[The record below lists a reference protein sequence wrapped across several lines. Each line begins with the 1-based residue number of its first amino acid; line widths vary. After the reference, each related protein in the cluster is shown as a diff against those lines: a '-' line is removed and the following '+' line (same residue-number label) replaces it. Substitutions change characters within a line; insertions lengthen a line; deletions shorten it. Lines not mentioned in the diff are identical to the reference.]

1 MHKLAIDGLGACVLF
16 LIVRCSIILE
26 MRISYVTNT
35 QKRTTSG
42 QPPGPSASKAAAI
55 ETSEKLV
62 PTTEKLVPTTVDPGE
77 TIKASRDIVVAA
89 VAEEMVK
96 PVASTKM
103 TTTKPLRGM
112 DTMMK
117 NTEDFVALGQ
127 ANMEAFVKSGQI
139 WTSGIEALM
148 KQFAETAKVSFDESV
163 ATLKAITSAKSIT
176 EAMELQNKFA
186 TSAAK
191 RALAESNKLV
201 DASIKL
207 AEQTLAPI
215 TARVTSAAE
224 IFVKAA

>member
-1 MHKLAIDGLGACVLF
+1 VRRSIVLH
-16 LIVRCSIILE
+16 R
-26 MRISYVTNT
+26 RISYVTNT
-35 QKRTTSG
+35 QKRTTSV
-42 QPPGPSASKAAAI
+42 QTPGPSAGKAAPI
-55 ETSEKLV
+55 ET
-62 PTTEKLVPTTVDPGE
+62 TQQFVPTTVDPGE
-77 TIKASRDIVVAA
+77 TIKSSREIVAA
-89 VAEEMVK
+89 VSDEMAK
-96 PVASTKM
+96 PVTSTK
-103 TTTKPLRGM
+103 TPSTKPLGGM
-112 DTMMK
+112 DTMTK
-117 NTEDFVALGQ
+117 STQDFVALGQ

-148 KQFAETAKVSFDESV
+148 KQFAEMAKVSFDESV

-215 TARVTSAAE
+215 TARATSAAE
-224 IFVKAA
+224 TFFKAA

>member
-1 MHKLAIDGLGACVLF
+1 
-16 LIVRCSIILE
+16 
-26 MRISYVTNT
+26 VTNT
-35 QKRTTSG
+35 QKRTTSV
-42 QPPGPSASKAAAI
+42 QPPGPSASKGAPI
-55 ETSEKLV
+55 ET
-62 PTTEKLVPTTVDPGE
+62 TEELVPTTVDRGE
-77 TIKASRDIVVAA
+77 TIKASRDIVA
-89 VAEEMVK
+89 VAEEMAK

-103 TTTKPLRGM
+103 RTTKPLRGM
-112 DTMMK
+112 DAMMK

-148 KQFAETAKVSFDESV
+148 KQFAETAQASFDESV

-224 IFVKAA
+224 TFVKAA

>member
-1 MHKLAIDGLGACVLF
+1 MQHFPEK
-16 LIVRCSIILE
+16 
-26 MRISYVTNT
+26 RISYVTNT
-35 QKRTTSG
+35 QKRTTV
-42 QPPGPSASKAAAI
+42 QPPGPSASKAAPI
-55 ETSEKLV
+55 E
-62 PTTEKLVPTTVDPGE
+62 TTEKIVPTTVDPGE
-77 TIKASRDIVVAA
+77 TIKTSRDIVAA
-89 VAEEMVK
+89 VAEEMAK
-96 PVASTKM
+96 PVASTM

-224 IFVKAA
+224 TFVKAA

>member
-1 MHKLAIDGLGACVLF
+1 MQHFPEK
-16 LIVRCSIILE
+16 
-26 MRISYVTNT
+26 RISYVTNT
-35 QKRTTSG
+35 QKRTTV
-42 QPPGPSASKAAAI
+42 QPPGPSASKAAPI
-55 ETSEKLV
+55 E
-62 PTTEKLVPTTVDPGE
+62 TTEKIVPTTVDPGE
-77 TIKASRDIVVAA
+77 TIKTSRDIVAA
-89 VAEEMVK
+89 VAEEMAK

-103 TTTKPLRGM
+103 MTTKPLRGM

-224 IFVKAA
+224 TFVKAA

>member
-1 MHKLAIDGLGACVLF
+1 MQHYPGK
-16 LIVRCSIILE
+16 
-26 MRISYVTNT
+26 RISYVTNT
-35 QKRTTSG
+35 QKRTTSV
-42 QPPGPSASKAAAI
+42 QPPGPSASKAAPI
-55 ETSEKLV
+55 E
-62 PTTEKLVPTTVDPGE
+62 TTEKIVPTTVDPGE
-77 TIKASRDIVVAA
+77 TIVAA
-89 VAEEMVK
+89 VAEEMAK

-103 TTTKPLRGM
+103 MTTKPLRGM

-201 DASIKL
+201 DASINL

-224 IFVKAA
+224 TFVKAA

>member
-1 MHKLAIDGLGACVLF
+1 
-16 LIVRCSIILE
+16 
-26 MRISYVTNT
+26 VTNT
-35 QKRTTSG
+35 QKRTTSV
-42 QPPGPSASKAAAI
+42 QHPGPSASKAAPI
-55 ETSEKLV
+55 E
-62 PTTEKLVPTTVDPGE
+62 TTEKLIPTTADPGE
-77 TIKASRDIVVAA
+77 TIKASRDIVAA
-89 VAEEMVK
+89 VAEDMAA

-103 TTTKPLRGM
+103 TTTKSLRGM
-112 DTMMK
+112 DTMLK
-117 NTEDFVALGQ
+117 NSEDFVALGQ
-127 ANMEAFVKSGQI
+127 ANMEAFVNSGQI

-224 IFVKAA
+224 IFGKAA